1 MPASQPVHE
10 VWPVADWYLPVS
22 TGREEEEGLRDRVE
36 ARATAEE
43 CGYIVRSEFTMN
55 FLGLKKSNFV

>member
-22 TGREEEEGLRDRVE
+22 TGREEEEEEGLQQSVE
-36 ARATAEE
+36 ARATAEV
-43 CGYIVRSEFTMN
+43 CGYIVRSEFTPN
-55 FLGLKKSNFV
+55 F